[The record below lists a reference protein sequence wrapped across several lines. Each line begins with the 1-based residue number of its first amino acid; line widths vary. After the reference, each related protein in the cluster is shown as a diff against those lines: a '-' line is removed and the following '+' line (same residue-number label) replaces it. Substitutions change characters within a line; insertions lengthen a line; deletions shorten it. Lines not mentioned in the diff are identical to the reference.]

1 VKYDVVVV
9 CALSYVRIVRWI
21 LIYQDFPA
29 TYIRKHAFD
38 RRERRGG
45 DEQLVIVLKSP
56 VDSSS
61 NQWLWF

>member
-1 VKYDVVVV
+1 MH
-9 CALSYVRIVRWI
+9 
-21 LIYQDFPA
+21 QGFPA
-29 TYIRKHAFD
+29 TSIRKHAFA